1 MSGTSAA
8 APRLPE
14 AAPDAARIPVAP
26 PDERQDLAKRLLE
39 AQRELAERRLNGAR
53 AAILVLLGTAALGYA
68 SQLPTTV
75 NQLNLAPLAVT
86 LTWTFAQYARYSGGH
101 ALPSWLYLANPIV
114 DITAV
119 TVVLAGYGITHD
131 AALAFKSPIVLAY
144 FVILSA
150 RPIASSTRTAT
161 VIAVLVVL
169 EYAAVLAY
177 FVATG
182 RLELVAS
189 PLAASTGAG
198 ISLLDEGAKL
208 LFLAVAGAMAT
219 YATAWHERMALSY
232 FEQARVRERLEGQ
245 LAQAQLQTLRLQLQP
260 HFLFNTLNTIAAL
273 VSSDARAAER
283 MVTRLSDLL
292 RQTLNSAGEQEV
304 TLARELELLSP
315 YLEIQRLRF
324 ADRLRVEFSIAS
336 DAENALVPS
345 LLLQPLIE
353 NAIRHGITPRAS
365 GGRVEVRARRD
376 GDFLRVEV
384 ADDGIGF
391 RAWSGRTP
399 REGVG
404 LGATRGRLRH
414 MYGSAHH
421 LALDAP
427 PEGGFTVR
435 LTIPYRAEPARTT
448 PTDTVP

>member
-1 MSGTSAA
+1 MSSTSAA
-8 APRLPE
+8 APRI
-14 AAPDAARIPVAP
+14 PDASSGTADVRIAP
-26 PDERQDLAKRLLE
+26 PDERNDLPRQLLE

-53 AAILVLLGTAALGYA
+53 AAILVLLATAALGYA
-68 SQLPTTV
+68 SQLPDSV
-75 NQLNLAPLAVT
+75 NQLNLALLAVT

-119 TVVLAGYGITHD
+119 TFVLGGYGITHD
-131 AALAFKSPIVLAY
+131 AALAFKSPIILTY
-144 FVILSA
+144 FVILAA

-161 VIAVLVVL
+161 VIAVLVVV

-182 RLELVAS
+182 RLDLVAS

-292 RQTLNSAGEQEV
+292 RQTLNNAAEQEV

-324 ADRLRVEFSIAS
+324 ADRLRVDFNIAP

-353 NAIRHGITPRAS
+353 NAIRHGITPRAA
-365 GGRVEVRARRD
+365 GGRVDVRARRD
-376 GDFLRVEV
+376 GEYLRIEV

-414 MYGSAHH
+414 MYGAAHH
-421 LALDAP
+421 LTLDAP

-435 LTIPYRAEPARTT
+435 LAIPYREASRST
-448 PTDTVP
+448 PTNTAV